1 MISLNQR
8 TTDAELTFLV
18 PREDDITINMIAKD
32 VEAQHEVK
40 RRQVD
45 DVINYVLNN
54 KQCLNLQLLAYF
66 GEKETKTCGKC
77 SVCLT
82 QINSKDSTNPSEVL
96 KEITI
101 LLQEEA
107 LSSRAI
113 STRLNYSNDMII
125 AALRLGL
132 ELNLLNITSENT
144 YQLVTK

>member
-1 MISLNQR
+1 MNQR

-32 VEAQHEVK
+32 VEAQHKVK
-40 RRQVD
+40 KEQIEA
-45 DVINYVLNN
+45 VINYVFNN
-54 KQCLNLQLLAYF
+54 KICLNLQLLEYF
-66 GEKETKTCGKC
+66 GETETKSCGKC
-77 SVCLT
+77 SVCLN
-82 QINSKDSTNPSEVL
+82 QITAKDNTKPSEVL
-96 KEITI
+96 KESTI

-144 YQLVTK
+144 YQLITK